1 MTAGQPPAGAVP
13 SGSVSEQASDVASD
27 ATIVSCCGVEAS
39 ADALQTSAAKT
50 TPRSAT
56 LRPTAGDRLA
66 GSRIDSMDSR
76 PIGVFDSGVGGLT
89 VLHECLVTMP
99 HEDFVY
105 LGDHARLPYGPRP
118 LAEVRVFAREIG
130 AFLEGQDVKLIVVA
144 CNTATSAALPRLQ
157 EELTVPV
164 IGVLTPEA
172 HAAVRATRNRRVGLL
187 ATEGTVESGRYGE
200 LVRALDAGV
209 SFHSVA
215 CPGLVPLIESDD
227 PYGEETERA
236 VRAYAEPLQE
246 AGVDTVILGCTHYPL
261 IRPIFQRVF
270 GRDVTLVFSAEET
283 AREVSETLA
292 RKGIE
297 NDSARR
303 GVYRFLS
310 TGDPETFRELG
321 RRFLQFPIGE
331 VDHVTL
337 AQLEAAAA

>member
-1 MTAGQPPAGAVP
+1 
-13 SGSVSEQASDVASD
+13 
-27 ATIVSCCGVEAS
+27 
-39 ADALQTSAAKT
+39 
-50 TPRSAT
+50 
-56 LRPTAGDRLA
+56 
-66 GSRIDSMDSR
+66 MDQR

-118 LAEVRVFAREIG
+118 LAEVRAFAREIG
-130 AFLEGQDVKLIVVA
+130 VFLETQDVKLIVVA

-172 HAAVRATRNRRVGLL
+172 HAAVQATRNRRVGLL

-209 SFHSVA
+209 ALHSVA
-215 CPGLVPLIESDD
+215 CPLLVTLIESDD

-236 VRAYAEPLQE
+236 VRAYAEPLKA

-270 GRDVTLVFSAEET
+270 GRDVTLVFSADET

-297 NDSARR
+297 NDPARD

-310 TGDPETFRELG
+310 TGDPESFREMG
-321 RRFLQFPIGE
+321 RRFLQFRIGE